1 MNETILV
8 VDDEQNIRTALA
20 GILEDEGYRPVFAR
34 DGLEALD
41 MAKKEN
47 PDLVL
52 LDIWMPRLDGLETLQ
67 ALREFHPRLT
77 VVMMSGHG
85 TIETAVKSTKLGAYD
100 FIEKPLSLE
109 KVLVTVRNG
118 LDVGRLKD
126 ENDTLRTVAFKGHE
140 MVGKTP
146 AILQLQEQVRR
157 VAATNASVLITGEN
171 GTGKELVARAIH
183 HWSPRKEK
191 PFVEINCAAIP
202 EELIESELFGHEKG
216 AFTGAVAQKKG
227 KFDLAAGGTIF
238 LDEIGD
244 MSLKTQAKVLRIL
257 QERKFERVGGTRTI
271 EVDVRIVAATNK
283 DLPGEIRSGHFREDL
298 FYRLNV
304 VPFTVP
310 PLRERRDDIPLLVD
324 HFLAIFARREGQE
337 RKRMLPETVEIL
349 KGYDWPG
356 NVREL
361 RNIIERLV
369 IMTPGKVITPD
380 QVPDSIGG
388 AAAGRTGHGNHPG
401 GPLEIS
407 SLREAREEFEREFI
421 LQKLEEHGWN
431 ISRTAEAI
439 ELERSNLY
447 RKMKSYGIDAKK

>member
-20 GILEDEGYRPVFAR
+20 GILEDEGYRPVFAQ

-52 LDIWMPRLDGLETLQ
+52 LDIWMPKLDGLETLQ
-67 ALREFHPRLT
+67 ALKEFHPLLT
-77 VVMMSGHG
+77 VIMMSGHG

-109 KVLVTVRNG
+109 KVLVTVKNG
-118 LDVGRLKD
+118 LDVGQLKA
-126 ENDTLRTVAFKGHE
+126 ENDLLRTAAFKGHE
-140 MVGKTP
+140 IVGKTP
-146 AILQLQEQVRR
+146 VIAHLREQIKR
-157 VAATNASVLITGEN
+157 VAATDAAVLITGEN
-171 GTGKELVARAIH
+171 GTGKELAARAIH
-183 HWSPRKEK
+183 HWSPRREK
-191 PFVEINCAAIP
+191 PFIEINCAAIP

-216 AFTGAVAQKKG
+216 AFAGAVAQKKG
-227 KFDLAAGGTIF
+227 KFDLADSGTIF

-244 MSLKTQAKVLRIL
+244 MSLKTQAKVIRIL
-257 QERKFERVGGTRTI
+257 QEGKFERVGGTKTM
-271 EVDVRIVAATNK
+271 VANVRIVAATNR
-283 DLPGEIRSGHFREDL
+283 DLAEEVRQGRFLEDL

-304 VPFTVP
+304 VPFAVP
-310 PLRERRDDIPLLVD
+310 PLRERRDDIPLLAE
-324 HFLAIFARREGQE
+324 HFLTVFAQREGQE
-337 RKRMLPETVEIL
+337 RKKLLPETAEIL

-369 IMTPGKVITPD
+369 IMTPGKVIPPE
-380 QVPDSIGG
+380 QIPDSI
-388 AAAGRTGHGNHPG
+388 AGTAHGHGGDAARQGSLHEPN
-401 GPLEIS
+401 

-421 LQKLEEHGWN
+421 LQKLEENGWN
-431 ISRTAEAI
+431 ISRTADAI

-447 RKMKSYGIDAKK
+447 RKMKSYGIDARK